1 MKKALLLLS
10 CLSLPVVMQ
19 GCAPVAVVGGASTVM
34 TSAVEERGISGVASD
49 ADIKARILVKFSE
62 HDGELFANI
71 TVVVHQG
78 RVLLTGTVSNPQ
90 KHIAA
95 VRYVWEVKGVKEVMD
110 ELKTGQNQGFG
121 DAAKDSWITTRIK
134 SKLLFTNDISSIN
147 YNLQTVDGVVYL
159 MGIAKDK
166 HELDQVL
173 NIIRNTSGVKKVVNY
188 TTFVANAPKSG
199 HAASAPRVPSPP
211 ASMEPQDPIMP
222 DEPVDSADPIDPVD
236 PIDSAPLAS
245 GDASSAFDD

>member
-1 MKKALLLLS
+1 MKKTFLLLS
-10 CLSLPVVMQ
+10 CVSVPFLLQ

-78 RVLLTGTVSNPQ
+78 RVLLTGTVSTPQ

-134 SKLLFTNDISSIN
+134 SKLLFTNDINSIN
-147 YNLQTVDGVVYL
+147 YNLQTVDGVIYL
-159 MGIAKDK
+159 MGIAKDQK
-166 HELDQVL
+166 ELDQVL

-188 TTFVANAPKSG
+188 TTFAAAKAQEAPIDP
-199 HAASAPRVPSPP
+199 APRVPSPRS
-211 ASMEPQDPIMP
+211 AQPQDPQ
-222 DEPVDSADPIDPVD
+222 EPLEPVD
-236 PIDSAPLAS
+236 PIDSAPLDS
-245 GDASSAFDD
+245 GDAPSAFDD